1 MDSKAPQ
8 TPLEPEF
15 RIERDTLGEVR
26 VPAHALYGA
35 QTQRALDNFQ
45 ISGLRFPALFIQ
57 SLAAIKRACAIV
69 NGELGELEAPVAEA
83 IREAAEEVIQGKHDD
98 QFPLDV
104 FQTGSGTSTNM
115 NMNEVL
121 ATLAGRK
128 LERKVH
134 PNDHVNRS
142 QSSNDVI
149 PSAIHV
155 SAYRGL
161 VELLL
166 PALESLR
173 SIIDAKAAALAHVV
187 KTGRTHLMDA
197 VPLRMSQELGGWSAQ
212 IADAA
217 ERVRARLPA
226 LAQLAIGGTAIG
238 TGINAPPGFGAAVAA
253 RLARD
258 TGYPFQACRNTFAA
272 LSGQDAAVDASA
284 ALRGAA
290 VAMTKIA
297 NDLRWMNS
305 GPHAGLAEISL
316 PALQP
321 GSSIMPAKVNPVIPE
336 AVLMACAQV
345 IGNDLVIAI
354 AGQSGSFQL
363 NTMLPVIAYNLLQS
377 IQLLANSARSLG
389 ERAIHGFQVNEDRI
403 RASLDR
409 NPILATALNPKIG
422 YERAAEIAKR
432 AMAEQR
438 AVRDVAKE
446 MTGLP
451 PETIDELLDPARLTG
466 EL

>member
-1 MDSKAPQ
+1 MAQ
-8 TPLEPEF
+8 EF

-26 VPAHALYGA
+26 VPAQALYGA
-35 QTQRALDNFQ
+35 QTQRALDNFH
-45 ISGLRFPALFIQ
+45 ISGLRFPPLFIQ

-69 NGELGELEAPVAEA
+69 NRELGELEAPVAEA
-83 IREAAEEVIQGKHDD
+83 IREAAEEVIEGNHDA

-128 LERKVH
+128 LGRTVH

-161 VELLL
+161 TELLL
-166 PALESLR
+166 PALESLQC
-173 SIIDAKAAALAHVV
+173 IIDAKAASLAHVV

-212 IADAA
+212 IAAAA

-226 LAQLAIGGTAIG
+226 LAELAIGGTAIG

-253 RLARD
+253 RLAQD
-258 TGYPFQACRNTFAA
+258 TGCPFQACRNPFAA

-290 VAMTKIA
+290 VALTKIA

-305 GPHAGLAEISL
+305 GPNAGLAEISL

-345 IGNDLVIAI
+345 LGNDLVIAI

-363 NTMLPVIAYNLLQS
+363 NTMLPLIAYNLLQS
-377 IQLLANSARSLG
+377 IQLLASSARGLG
-389 ERAIHGFQVNEDRI
+389 ERAIHGFRVNEDRI
-403 RASLDR
+403 RALLDR

-432 AMAEQR
+432 AIAEQR
-438 AVRDVAKE
+438 SVRDVAKE
-446 MTGLP
+446 MTDLP
-451 PETIDELLDPARLTG
+451 PEIIDELLDPARLTG
-466 EL
+466 QL